1 MITLAIDP
9 GIRSF
14 GAAVFADTWLTRA
27 TLIRGH
33 YNPKAAI
40 PGIEANEPFYA
51 ARAAEWLIVW
61 LNGLGLARNVNR
73 VVIEI
78 PKVYPAAQQKGDQND
93 LIALAGFAYALATS
107 VHSATEIVR
116 YFPREW
122 KGTIDADTM
131 TARIEKRL
139 MPAETH
145 YLEPCPESLRH
156 NMIDAVGI
164 GLFNLGRLDR
174 HRVIPR

>member
-9 GIRSF
+9 GIQCF
-14 GAAVFADTWLTRA
+14 GAAVFNGTWLTRG
-27 TLIRGH
+27 TLIRGY
-33 YNPKAAI
+33 YNKNGLP
-40 PGIEANEPFYA
+40 EANEPQTA
-51 ARAAEWLIVW
+51 MRAVEHLITWLT
-61 LNGLGLARNVNR
+61 GMQLARHINR

-78 PKVYPAAQQKGDQND
+78 PKVYPATQQKGDQND

-116 YFPREW
+116 YFPRDW

-145 YLEPCPESLRH
+145 YLEPCPKSLHH

-164 GLFNLGRLDR
+164 GMFNLGRLDR